1 MVVRHL
7 ARHGADQ
14 EFEIV
19 GHTVLRGRR
28 GERCDNDRTR
38 RLRSLYKGCAK
49 VYHVA
54 GMGHSRGQFF
64 AHELLTDDRT
74 P

>member
-1 MVVRHL
+1 MVVRL
-7 ARHGADQ
+7 VARHSGDQ
-14 EFEIV
+14 KFEVI
-19 GHTVLRGRR
+19 GHALLRGRR
-28 GERCDNDRTR
+28 GERCNNDRTCP
-38 RLRSLYKGCAK
+38 LRSLYKGCAK

-54 GMGHSRGQFF
+54 GTGHSRGQFF